1 MTNADSPSRY
11 LVAFAQ
17 DRCVLCLTCLDR
29 CPSGARSV
37 QDGRLQIDDDLCL
50 GCGLCVTACAQ
61 GANCMVLRQKQPK
74 LPRTSDELYRKIG
87 REAVIGIAKN
97 KVLGLLGR
105 SQAN

>member
-1 MTNADSPSRY
+1 
-11 LVAFAQ
+11 
-17 DRCVLCLTCLDR
+17 
-29 CPSGARSV
+29 V